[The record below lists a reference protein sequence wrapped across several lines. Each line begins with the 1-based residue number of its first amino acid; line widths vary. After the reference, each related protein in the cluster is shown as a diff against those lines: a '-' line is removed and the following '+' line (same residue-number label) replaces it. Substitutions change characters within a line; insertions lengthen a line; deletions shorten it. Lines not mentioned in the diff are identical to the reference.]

1 MRPPTPGLFLCNFD
15 KKPLISY
22 QFSAIL
28 AKTLGYRKIPQATFK
43 SYSFRIGAA
52 TAAFVKGMPEHEIQA
67 KGRWKSMCY
76 KNYIRL

>member
-43 SYSFRIGAA
+43 SHSFRIGAA
-52 TAAFVKGMPEHEIQA
+52 TAACLNMK
-67 KGRWKSMCY
+67 Y
-76 KNYIRL
+76 KLGDGGSQCVIKTI